1 MNIRTSHL
9 SRTCSMPNLTPC
21 WMFFELQVAKERRS
35 KHPSHHD
42 PIHDQVRATIMSWNI
57 IRRVR
62 VSFINYPIAYLFL
75 FLFLLFL
82 FYDWCAIG
90 GDISI
95 EDSDFSL
102 HGPISWHSE
111 YFIFFP
117 LGIVVFMKRN
127 VVAIGVFFYNYG
139 TGDRTLCHPILCVI
153 ILMVTPHSMHLALLI
168 SPNHLKDT
176 CQI

>member
-62 VSFINYPIAYLFL
+62 VSFLNYPIAYLFL

-82 FYDWCAIG
+82 FCDWCATG
-90 GDISI
+90 GDISL
-95 EDSDFSL
+95 EDSDFFFAWPNLVIFHLFS
-102 HGPISWHSE
+102 PWHRRFYE
-111 YFIFFP
+111 T
-117 LGIVVFMKRN
+117 KRCGYQS
-127 VVAIGVFFYNYG
+127 VLYNYG
-139 TGDRTLCHPILCVI
+139 TSDRTVCRPILCVI
-153 ILMVTPHSMHLALLI
+153 ILVVTPHSMHLALLI
-168 SPNHLKDT
+168 SPSHLKDT